1 MIGSSLLSNA
11 VFPLKTSDTGEE
23 ALHLMAEYHV
33 SHLPI
38 VNNKHLLGLIS
49 EDDILSHDIFEP
61 IGAYQLSLIR
71 NFVKDTDHLFEA
83 MDVLSK
89 NRLTLVPVIDKEE
102 NYQGVITAQDLLTF
116 FADNYSFTEPGSL
129 LVLEINSQD
138 YYLSQISRII
148 ESEDANILSVFI
160 TREPNSTHL
169 LVTIKINRLD
179 LSRVISALNR
189 YDYTIRATYSEVE
202 YVDDLKERF
211 DNFLSYLNV

>member
-23 ALHLMAEYHV
+23 ALNLMAEYHV

-116 FADNYSFTEPGSL
+116 L
-129 LVLEINSQD
+129 LT
-138 YYLSQISRII
+138 II
-148 ESEDANILSVFI
+148 PF
-160 TREPNSTHL
+160 
-169 LVTIKINRLD
+169 
-179 LSRVISALNR
+179 LNR
-189 YDYTIRATYSEVE
+189 EVC
-202 YVDDLKERF
+202 
-211 DNFLSYLNV
+211 SY

>member
-23 ALHLMAEYHV
+23 ALNLMAEYHV

-116 FADNYSFTEPGSL
+116 FADNYSFSEPGSL
-129 LVLEINSQD
+129 LVLEINGQD